1 MSLFCIMK
9 VQIRKGDKGG
19 LYITLCSSLE
29 MEMVLSFTPARE
41 SQRLT
46 SFYREG
52 KFVFFLLRRE
62 GYPLFAQV
70 NGILE
75 AAEPFLLNLQ
85 IPCLLRYDLFAIGG
99 SVGWP
104 AIIML
109 IESYYSLLPVC
120 ALFQSFCHIKF
131 ICMCCRIIVWFFVYQ
146 IAIVLFSLV
155 GCCFVKLSIASHPCS

>member
-1 MSLFCIMK
+1 M
-9 VQIRKGDKGG
+9 
-19 LYITLCSSLE
+19 
-29 MEMVLSFTPARE
+29 
-41 SQRLT
+41 
-46 SFYREG
+46 
-52 KFVFFLLRRE
+52 
-62 GYPLFAQV
+62 V

-131 ICMCCRIIVWFFVYQ
+131 MCMCCRIFVWFFVYY

>member
-1 MSLFCIMK
+1 ML
-9 VQIRKGDKGG
+9 R
-19 LYITLCSSLE
+19 
-29 MEMVLSFTPARE
+29 FTTARE

-52 KFVFFLLRRE
+52 KFFLLRRE
-62 GYPLFAQV
+62 GYPPFCVV

-85 IPCLLRYDLFAIGG
+85 IPCLLRYDLFTIGG
-99 SVGWP
+99 NVGWP

-120 ALFQSFCHIKF
+120 AFVSELLSYQIYVHVLSH
-131 ICMCCRIIVWFFVYQ
+131 ICMVFC
-146 IAIVLFSLV
+146 VLDSDSSIFSCWLLL
-155 GCCFVKLSIASHPCS
+155 CQTINS